1 MIVKRIGGMS
11 LARITGLI
19 YAGLGLV
26 IGAFFAMFAFLGS
39 ALGEAFPEP
48 GFGPLMGMFLG
59 VGAIITFPLLYG
71 LIGFVGGLL
80 VAFLYNLV
88 AQRMGGLQLDVE

>member
-1 MIVKRIGGMS
+1 MAKVIELAAGMHKNLGVLASIETARGRSIPDWLS
-11 LARITGLI
+11 LDADN
-19 YAGLGLV
+19 
-26 IGAFFAMFAFLGS
+26 FQEF
-39 ALGEAFPEP
+39 
-48 GFGPLMGMFLG
+48 G
-59 VGAIITFPLLYG
+59 VGALITFPLMYG